1 MMVAVRYTDGKVLG
15 SAPIG
20 KGTDASA
27 YDAGLRLAFA
37 SCNDGTITAV
47 GEVAPEKFNA
57 VQKIVTEPGARTM
70 TLDQSTHNLY
80 TVTAK
85 FGPPAKATAA
95 NPHPLPF
102 PTVLP
107 DTFVLLIYKRG
118 S

>member
-1 MMVAVRYTDGKVLG
+1 MVAVRYTDGTVLG

-27 YDAGLRLAFA
+27 YDAGARLAFA
-37 SCNDGTITAV
+37 SCNDGTITVV
-47 GEVAPEKFNA
+47 GETPPGKFSA
-57 VQKIVTEPGARTM
+57 VQKIITEPGARTM
-70 TLDQSTHNLY
+70 ALNPSNHNVY

-85 FGPPAKATAA
+85 FGPPEKATAA

-107 DTFVLLIYKRG
+107 NTFVLLIYKQQ